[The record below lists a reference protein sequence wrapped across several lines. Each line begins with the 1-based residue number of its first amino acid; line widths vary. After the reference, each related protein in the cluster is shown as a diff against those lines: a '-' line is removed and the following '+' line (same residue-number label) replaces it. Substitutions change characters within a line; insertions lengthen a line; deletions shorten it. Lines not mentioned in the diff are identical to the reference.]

1 MLALEKV
8 QNYCLERLVLLQDH
22 ETKLQ
27 AFRFGVVKQE
37 LAEVHVATSCADK
50 HTTAFDLD
58 LTNFGTDKISAWSEL
73 YEG

>member
-1 MLALEKV
+1 MALEEV
-8 QNYCLERLVLLQDH
+8 QNNRFERLVLLQDH
-22 ETKLQ
+22 ETKLE

-37 LAEVHVATSCADK
+37 LAEIHVATSCADK

-73 YEG
+73 NEG

>member
-1 MLALEKV
+1 MALEEV
-8 QNYCLERLVLLQDH
+8 QNNRFERLVLLQDH
-22 ETKLQ
+22 ETKLE
-27 AFRFGVVKQE
+27 ALRFGVVKQE
-37 LAEVHVATSCADK
+37 LAEIHVATSCADK